1 MKINLVS
8 RLPAIVGR
16 GGRHGNE
23 ELKRTAKSVAER
35 FGVPN
40 CIVLTE
46 AGTGGVR
53 MVVIGAGSEKVGEIL
68 CAAIADTYM

>member
-1 MKINLVS
+1 M
-8 RLPAIVGR
+8 AEIVR
-16 GGRHGNE
+16 MRNE
-23 ELKRTAKSVAER
+23 ELKRTAKSVAEQ

>member
-1 MKINLVS
+1 M
-8 RLPAIVGR
+8 AEIVR
-16 GGRHGNE
+16 MRNE
-23 ELKRTAKSVAER
+23 ELKRTAKTVAEQ

-46 AGTGGVR
+46 DGTGGVR

>member
-1 MKINLVS
+1 M
-8 RLPAIVGR
+8 AEIV
-16 GGRHGNE
+16 HVANE
-23 ELKRTAKSVAER
+23 ALKRAARKTADE

-46 AGTGGVR
+46 DGTGGVR
-53 MVVIGAGSEKVGEIL
+53 MAVVGAGSEKIREIL